1 MNVQK
6 PTYFVKRVTP
16 GNYRIVMGSV
26 FHLVSKKG
34 KYWYMN
40 GRYYCT
46 LRDAIIGVL

>member
-16 GNYRIVMGSV
+16 GNYRIV

-40 GRYYCT
+40 GRYYRTCGT
-46 LRDAIIGVL
+46 QS

>member
-46 LRDAIIGVL
+46 CGTQS